1 MEEIHEPVS
10 VLSLFDAEKRLF
22 QPLRFRWHGRV
33 YKVQEVAMH
42 IQPEIKGRLHHVYAL
57 SCGGLECI
65 LDLDTITLQWTL
77 EKIQLPE

>member
-1 MEEIHEPVS
+1 
-10 VLSLFDAEKRLF
+10 
-22 QPLRFRWHGRV
+22 
-33 YKVQEVAMH
+33 MH
-42 IQPEIKGRLHHVYAL
+42 IQQEIKGRLHHVYAL